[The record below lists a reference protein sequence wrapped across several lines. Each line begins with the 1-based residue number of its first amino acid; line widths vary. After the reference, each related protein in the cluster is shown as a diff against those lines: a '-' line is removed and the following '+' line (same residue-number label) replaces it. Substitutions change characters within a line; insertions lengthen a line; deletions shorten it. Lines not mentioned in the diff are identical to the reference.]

1 MSTVLCRTVECWE
14 FTTAMLL
21 QRAKLSGCGV
31 DAQGHRFWRSGC
43 EYHLTL
49 LADTIEAL
57 GAFAVLRVRRAA
69 FRILADARA
78 VIGEAGNRFF
88 FGDFRTDAVNI
99 ELGALPK
106 RA

>member
-1 MSTVLCRTVECWE
+1 
-14 FTTAMLL
+14 
-21 QRAKLSGCGV
+21 
-31 DAQGHRFWRSGC
+31 
-43 EYHLTL
+43 
-49 LADTIEAL
+49 
-57 GAFAVLRVRRAA
+57 LRVRRAA

-99 ELGALPK
+99 ELGAFPK